1 MDKCNKCGQMFSE
14 KVMPLHYKDCKV
26 EEVKVV
32 DYSKLSFNE
41 LRVLTK
47 GLEVSK
53 NPSKQEMIDALKGV
67 K

>member
-1 MDKCNKCGQMFSE
+1 MDKCNKCGQMFSD
-14 KVMPLHYKDCKV
+14 KVMPLHYKDCKIAA
-26 EEVKVV
+26 EV

-53 NPSKQEMIDALKGV
+53 NPSKQEMIDVLKRG
-67 K
+67 

>member
-1 MDKCNKCGQMFSE
+1 MYKCDKCGQEYSRQ
-14 KVMPLHYKDCKV
+14 VMPLHYKDCKA
-26 EEVKVV
+26 EEA
-32 DYSKLSFNE
+32 DYNKLSFNE

>member
-1 MDKCNKCGQMFSE
+1 MDKCNKCGQMFSD
-14 KVMPLHYKDCKV
+14 KVMPLHYKDCKTI
-26 EEVKVV
+26 EEI